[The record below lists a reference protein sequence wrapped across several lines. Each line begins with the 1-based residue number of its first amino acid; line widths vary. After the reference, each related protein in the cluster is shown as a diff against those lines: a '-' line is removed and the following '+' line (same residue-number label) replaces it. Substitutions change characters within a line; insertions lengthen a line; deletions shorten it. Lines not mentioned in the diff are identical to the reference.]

1 MNAINPDDLV
11 ALHVTGPDRPGITSA
26 LTGIFAGEGARLVD
40 LGQSVLHG
48 HLTLTA
54 VVEVPQGSDCLRRA
68 LFKVS
73 ELGLR
78 LEVAMH
84 HLPPEE
90 QRDRPPC
97 ALCVTLLGS
106 LEDGGAL
113 AATTDFLA
121 GVGLNIRE
129 IRTLSRERLGGVE
142 LIVDMPPDR
151 KMGAA
156 EMRALRGDILALAGR
171 LGVDM
176 AVQRDGPFRRN
187 KRLICMDVD
196 STFIQMEVIDELA
209 KMAGAGEKVAAIT
222 EAAMR
227 GELDFPSALRERV
240 ALLAGVPMEQA
251 MRLLDDVPLTP
262 GAENLVRVLKALGL
276 RIGLVSGGF
285 TFFVEELKRRFGLD
299 FAFANTLEVEEGR
312 ITGKVKGL
320 IVDADRKAQVISD
333 MAQVYGC
340 RLDQCVAVG
349 DGANDMGMLR
359 LAGLGIAFRAK
370 PRLQAVADL
379 SLNASSL
386 DGVLYLMGFTE
397 RDLAAIAGDWPD
409 GCPGR

>member
-1 MNAINPDDLV
+1 MNPDDLV

-26 LTGIFAGEGARLVD
+26 LTAIFADENVRLVN

-54 VVEVPQGSDCLRRA
+54 VIEVPRGSDCLRRA
-68 LFKVS
+68 LFRAN

-78 LEVAMH
+78 LEVSMH
-84 HLPPEE
+84 QLPSTEARTHLP
-90 QRDRPPC
+90 C
-97 ALCVTLLGS
+97 SLCVTLLGS

-113 AATTDFLA
+113 AQTTAFLA
-121 GVGLNIRE
+121 DAGLNIRE
-129 IRTLSRERLGGVE
+129 IRTLSQEQLRGVE
-142 LIVDMPPDR
+142 LNVDLPSER
-151 KMGAA
+151 RLTAH
-156 EMRALRGDILALAGR
+156 EMRSLRGEILALASR

-187 KRLICMDVD
+187 KRLICLDVD

-209 KMAGAGEKVAAIT
+209 KLAGCGDRVAAVT
-222 EAAMR
+222 ERAMQ
-227 GELDFPSALRERV
+227 GDLDFNSALRERV
-240 ALLAGVPMEQA
+240 ACLAGLPIETA

-262 GAENLVRVLKALGL
+262 GVERMVRVLKALGL

-285 TFFVEELKRRFGLD
+285 TFFVDALKQRFGLD
-299 FAFANTLEVEEGR
+299 FAFANTLEVEGGR
-312 ITGKVKGL
+312 LTGLVKGL
-320 IVDADRKAQVISD
+320 VVDADRKAQVVSD

-349 DGANDMGMLR
+349 DGANDVGMLR

-370 PRLQAVADL
+370 PRLQQVADL

-386 DGVLYLMGFTE
+386 EGVLYLMGFTE
-397 RDLAAIAGDWPD
+397 RDLAGIDGDLPD
-409 GCPGR
+409 GCPGP